1 MLPVN
6 SSGHTAYQN
15 FTTDNLRKYY
25 PDPNAIPRAIWDIIE
40 CFWHLDLSYRDEFLR
55 SEYSVLL
62 RSQELLCNTQA
73 NMRT

>member
-40 CFWHLDLSYRDEFLR
+40 CFWHP
-55 SEYSVLL
+55 
-62 RSQELLCNTQA
+62 
-73 NMRT
+73 